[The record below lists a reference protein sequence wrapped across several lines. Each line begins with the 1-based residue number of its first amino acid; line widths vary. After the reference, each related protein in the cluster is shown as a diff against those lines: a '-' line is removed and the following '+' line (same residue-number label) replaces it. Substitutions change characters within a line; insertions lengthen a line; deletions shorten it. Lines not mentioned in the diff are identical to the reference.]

1 MGGWGVRERECRV
14 WVCVFVKKFTWR
26 WGAGQ
31 RTVPSAALKS
41 SEDLSPHI
49 SAISA
54 RSFQQ
59 ENEEGPR
66 WGPHGQGV
74 GVPKDQW
81 RRAAD
86 PTGAAHPSVSRDQGS
101 RCPRTAW
108 YLCLGSSWRHGR
120 SPSDRR
126 SSKTTEWVGQWRH
139 QNIQPQPRNQ
149 QKPASQR
156 GVMGMVNS
164 SLRAH
169 VQQRPRLICCVLL

>member
-1 MGGWGVRERECRV
+1 MRRHINQQSSCGGVVRERE
-14 WVCVFVKKFTWR
+14 
-26 WGAGQ
+26 

-108 YLCLGSSWRHGR
+108 YLCLGSSWHHGR

-139 QNIQPQPRNQ
+139 QNIQPQSPEPT
-149 QKPASQR
+149 KTCIPAGSD
-156 GVMGMVNS
+156 GDGELLPPCPCPTDAKAYLLCIIVNNVPS
-164 SLRAH
+164 
-169 VQQRPRLICCVLL
+169 PF